1 MREGGHAKKYQKYV
15 EAERG
20 YLVARGWSGSFDD
33 GHAYRLVP
41 YLQSIE
47 SSVGSGFRGLCG
59 VRRAAGRLIKL
70 IG

>member
-47 SSVGSGFRGLCG
+47 SSVGSVPRV
-59 VRRAAGRLIKL
+59 VRCSTTTTEP
-70 IG
+70 